1 MAMVSSHASQ
11 GGHKI
16 TLTWRKK
23 NYIYIYI
30 YIYLLKKKLY
40 AQLTNCDHPNKNV
53 ENPDLRIIKF
63 WVQQK

>member
-23 NYIYIYI
+23 KIIYIYI
-30 YIYLLKKKLY
+30 LVKKKKLY
-40 AQLTNCDHPNKNV
+40 AQLTNCDHPNKNI
-53 ENPDLRIIKF
+53 ENSNLRIIKF